1 MTAASRETR
10 RGLKVKVV
18 LGKVVRHRRAPLPER
33 VAQAQ
38 ACRRGLRVTVR
49 LRGEV
54 LTPEELLW
62 RHIVREWLVDQSD
75 AYEAARAVLP
85 VEVVLPGG
93 CPGCWDDSE

>member
-1 MTAASRETR
+1 LKMMRDGLPVHRRGTAAE
-10 RGLKVKVV
+10 
-18 LGKVVRHRRAPLPER
+18 RAANAR
-33 VAQAQ
+33 AW
-38 ACRRGLRVTVR
+38 RRGLRVTVR

-54 LTPEELLW
+54 LTPEELVW